1 MNKTNAVFI
10 IDDDP
15 IYQFSF
21 GAILK
26 LINPEVQTTV
36 FSNGEEALDHC
47 KSVIATGKA
56 CPKLIFLDLN
66 MPVMDGW
73 NFLDELIL
81 FNKDVLQKTKVYI
94 VSSSVHEEDTQKAK
108 NYPLIQDYLVKPVK
122 REVLQSILEETL
134 RKAS

>member
-26 LINPEVQTTV
+26 LINPEVQTSI

-47 KSVIATGKA
+47 KSVVNTGKS

-73 NFLDELIL
+73 NFLDELVL
-81 FNKDVLQKTKVYI
+81 FNKDVLNKTKVYI
-94 VSSSVHEEDTQKAK
+94 VSSSVHEEDTERAK
-108 NYPLIQDYLVKPVK
+108 NYPLIQGYLVKPVK
-122 REVLQSILEETL
+122 RDVLQSILNEAL
-134 RKAS
+134 SKAS